1 MPPLRGG
8 ERIRQAGRCDKAIE
22 TKSSPGLDPSSQR
35 LREERAQHG
44 VELELSTELL
54 LLNWSEVQIF
64 QGDRRWW
71 LLDVQREII
80 KIPKYTVEP

>member
-1 MPPLRGG
+1 
-8 ERIRQAGRCDKAIE
+8 
-22 TKSSPGLDPSSQR
+22 

-64 QGDRRWW
+64 QCDRRWW